1 MKNTMKRVLK
11 LTGKCV
17 SEIASFLIT
26 QSFCRAFQFTSYAC
40 YYWYN
45 PDGTSEGA
53 EKYMLENSEM
63 MIKAGDAWF
72 EKRSRKKE
80 EV

>member
-17 SEIASFLIT
+17 SEIASFLIARA
-26 QSFCRAFQFTSYAC
+26 FCYGFQFTSYAC

-45 PDGTSEGA
+45 PDGTSDGA
-53 EKYMLENSEM
+53 KKYMLENSEM
-63 MIKAGDAWF
+63 MIEAGDAWL
-72 EKRSRKKE
+72 EKHLRKEHK
-80 EV
+80 